1 MRGKSDECSNF
12 ANDQGERWGHMATK
26 LRLWQLTQYE
36 RVLYLDADT
45 IFMTGPV
52 DEVFSTIT
60 TFAAE
65 ALKYHSHFN
74 AGVLLLTPSEA
85 EFQALIALGKG
96 KHAGTFGNLIDGTEQ
111 GLNNSYFNGAPGRE
125 VTKLPI
131 GRADVKGQLEMPGAP
146 WAVYWITHV
155 CAKPWRIA
163 DGAEE
168 LEAHFD
174 ASVYA
179 YWQRI
184 WDKLH
189 ADLVAAGV
197 AGLTVPTETQVTRLI
212 RPSAEKPR
220 AYLASERTMVGE
232 KAAAISAALS
242 AAALPAEK
250 PSTAAWHVAERKAKQ
265 AIATLL
271 TPTGSASGTA
281 SPPRARTS
289 RRPSRAARARRRA
302 A

>member
-1 MRGKSDECSNF
+1 MRS
-12 ANDQGERWGHMATK
+12 
-26 LRLWQLTQYE
+26 
-36 RVLYLDADT
+36 
-45 IFMTGPV
+45 
-52 DEVFSTIT
+52 
-60 TFAAE
+60 
-65 ALKYHSHFN
+65 
-74 AGVLLLTPSEA
+74 PS
-85 EFQALIALGKG
+85 
-96 KHAGTFGNLIDGTEQ
+96 FGNLIDGTEQ
-111 GLNNSYFNGAPGRE
+111 GLHNSYFNGAPGRE

-271 TPTGSASGTA
+271 TTDSKDYLRGALVLGSSVR
-281 SPPRARTS
+281 SFD
-289 RRPSRAARARRRA
+289 
-302 A
+302 